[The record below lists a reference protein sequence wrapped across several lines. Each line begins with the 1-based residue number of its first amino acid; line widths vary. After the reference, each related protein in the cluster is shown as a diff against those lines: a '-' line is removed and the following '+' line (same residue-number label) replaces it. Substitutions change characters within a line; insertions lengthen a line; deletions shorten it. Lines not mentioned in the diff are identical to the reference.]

1 MLGTKLPL
9 PLRSRQGEP
18 VGPRRRVGLR
28 YPEPCCRE
36 QRAGIWWQN
45 NPLNIE
51 ENPLAS
57 EERKAENL
65 PEIDLKEVEK
75 LLEALEQDL
84 KKVQVG
90 TRDVQVLRDEVE
102 TLKNVLNSPVRRH
115 HWVRDGLHAIRENF
129 ENVVDSALSEGLRA
143 SRYIAEIGRMLG
155 M

>member
-1 MLGTKLPL
+1 M
-9 PLRSRQGEP
+9 
-18 VGPRRRVGLR
+18 
-28 YPEPCCRE
+28 
-36 QRAGIWWQN
+36 AG
-45 NPLNIE
+45 
-51 ENPLAS
+51 
-57 EERKAENL
+57 EERKAESP

-75 LLEALEQDL
+75 LLEALEHDL

-129 ENVVDSALSEGLRA
+129 ENVVDSAVAEGLRA

>member
-1 MLGTKLPL
+1 MAGD
-9 PLRSRQGEP
+9 RREP
-18 VGPRRRVGLR
+18 QDV
-28 YPEPCCRE
+28 
-36 QRAGIWWQN
+36 
-45 NPLNIE
+45 
-51 ENPLAS
+51 
-57 EERKAENL
+57 
-65 PEIDLKEVEK
+65 PEIDLDEVEK
-75 LLEALEQDL
+75 LLDALEEDL

-129 ENVVDSALSEGLRA
+129 ENVVDSALAEGLRA

>member
-1 MLGTKLPL
+1 MADDK
-9 PLRSRQGEP
+9 REP
-18 VGPRRRVGLR
+18 HD
-28 YPEPCCRE
+28 
-36 QRAGIWWQN
+36 A
-45 NPLNIE
+45 
-51 ENPLAS
+51 
-57 EERKAENL
+57 

-75 LLEALEQDL
+75 LLEALEEDL

-90 TRDVQVLRDEVE
+90 TRGVQVLRDEVE

-129 ENVVDSALSEGLRA
+129 ENVVDSALAEALRA